1 MNLVGVN
8 LIALLMVGLSVD
20 QLLLSIVWL
29 FRNVFTIFVYF
40 DITNLIQLT
49 PNNTGNRRVI

>member
-40 DITNLIQLT
+40 DITNLIQLA